1 MIRSMTGFGEAS
13 ASRDG
18 VHYVV
23 ELRSLNNK
31 YFKASIRL
39 PEHLQVLEA
48 ELESSLKRR
57 INRGTITLVA
67 SCTDTSASAALD
79 INHQALDRYIEQLR
93 KVDAVKRGELTVDI
107 GSLLELPGVLQHR
120 VDEEARLQGARA
132 VLGQLTETACEHLL
146 SMRRREGS
154 LLVEEL
160 TQHRDAIAERL
171 RKIQDLAPN
180 VISQY
185 EKRLRERIKQM
196 VIEAQLRVEPAD
208 LVRELAVYAEKTDIA
223 EEVSRL
229 RGHIEQFSELIDN
242 GDEQPVGRTLDFLA
256 QEMLREANTI
266 ASKSPDEQI
275 SRLIVEVKGVI
286 DRIKEQVQNV
296 E

>member
-13 ASRDG
+13 ASHDG
-18 VHYVV
+18 VHYAV

-48 ELESSLKRR
+48 ELESALRR
-57 INRGTITLVA
+57 KITRGTVTLTA
-67 SCTDTSASAALD
+67 GTTDTSASAAMD
-79 INHQALDRYIEQLR
+79 INHHALDSYIEQLR
-93 KVDAVKRGELTVDI
+93 RVSAVAKGELTIDV
-107 GSLLELPGVLQHR
+107 GTLLDLPGVLQHR
-120 VDEEARLQGARA
+120 VDEEARLQRARE
-132 VLGQLTETACEHLL
+132 VLTKLAETACEHLL
-146 SMRRREGS
+146 SMRRRES
-154 LLVEEL
+154 ALLVEEL
-160 TQHRDAIAERL
+160 SQHRDAIAERL
-171 RKIQDLAPN
+171 VKIQELAPN
-180 VISQY
+180 VVTQY
-185 EKRLRERIKQM
+185 ERRLRERIKAM
-196 VIEAQLRVEPAD
+196 MIEAQLKLEPAD
-208 LVRELAVYAEKTDIA
+208 MIRELAIHAEKTDIA

-229 RGHIEQFSELIDN
+229 RGHIDQFSDLISN
-242 GDEQPVGRTLDFLA
+242 GDGTPVGRTLDFLA

>member
-1 MIRSMTGFGEAS
+1 MTGFGEAS
-13 ASRDG
+13 ASQDG
-18 VHYVV
+18 VHFSV

-48 ELESSLKRR
+48 ELESALRRR
-57 INRGTITLVA
+57 ITRGTVTLTA
-67 SCTDTSASAALD
+67 SSTDTSASAAMD
-79 INHQALDRYIEQLR
+79 INHHALDSYIEQLR
-93 KVDAVKRGELTVDI
+93 RVKAVQAGELTVDV
-107 GSLLELPGVLQHR
+107 GKLLELPGVLQAR
-120 VDEEARLQGARA
+120 VDEEARVQRARA
-132 VLGQLTETACEHLL
+132 VLAQLVETACEHLL

-160 TQHRDAIAERL
+160 SGHRDAIAERL
-171 RKIQDLAPN
+171 EKIQQLAPN
-180 VISQY
+180 VVTQY
-185 EKRLRERIKQM
+185 ERRLRDRIKQM
-196 VIEAQLRVEPAD
+196 MVEAQLKLEPGD
-208 LVRELAVYAEKTDIA
+208 IIRELAIHAEKTDIA

-229 RGHIEQFSELIDN
+229 RGHIEQFTELIS
-242 GDEQPVGRTLDFLA
+242 GDDTQPIGRTLDFLA

-266 ASKSPDEQI
+266 ASKSPDEEI

>member
-13 ASRDG
+13 ASQEG
-18 VHYVV
+18 VHFSV

-48 ELESSLKRR
+48 ELESALRRR
-57 INRGTITLVA
+57 ITRGTVTLTA
-67 SCTDTSASAALD
+67 SSTDTSASAAMD
-79 INHQALDRYIEQLR
+79 INHHALDRYVEQLR
-93 KVDAVKRGELTVDI
+93 KVGAVAKGELTIDV
-107 GSLLELPGVLQHR
+107 GTLLELPGVLQHR
-120 VDEEARLQGARA
+120 VDEEARLQRARG
-132 VLGQLTETACEHLL
+132 VLSQLTETACEHLL

-160 TQHRDAIAERL
+160 ESHRDAISERL
-171 RKIQDLAPN
+171 VKIQELAPT
-180 VISQY
+180 VVTQY
-185 EKRLRERIKQM
+185 ERRLRERIKAM
-196 VIEAQLRVEPAD
+196 MIEAQLKLEPAD
-208 LVRELAVYAEKTDIA
+208 MIRELAIHAEKTDIA

-229 RGHIEQFSELIDN
+229 RGHIDQFTDLISN
-242 GDEQPVGRTLDFLA
+242 GDGQPVGRTLDFLA

>member
-1 MIRSMTGFGEAS
+1 MTGFGEAS
-13 ASRDG
+13 ASQDG
-18 VHYVV
+18 VHFSV

-48 ELESSLKRR
+48 ELESALRRR
-57 INRGTITLVA
+57 ITRGTVTLTA
-67 SCTDTSASAALD
+67 SSTDTSASAAMD
-79 INHQALDRYIEQLR
+79 INHHALDSYIEQLR
-93 KVDAVKRGELTVDI
+93 RVKAVQAGELTIDV
-107 GSLLELPGVLQHR
+107 GTLLELPGVLQAR
-120 VDEEARLQGARA
+120 VDEEARVHRARA
-132 VLGQLTETACEHLL
+132 VLAQLVETACEHLL

-160 TQHRDAIAERL
+160 SMHRDAIAERL
-171 RKIQDLAPN
+171 EKIQQLAPN
-180 VISQY
+180 VVTQY
-185 EKRLRERIKQM
+185 ERRLRERIKQM
-196 VIEAQLRVEPAD
+196 MVEAQLKLEPGD
-208 LVRELAVYAEKTDIA
+208 IIRELAIHAEKTDIA

-229 RGHIEQFSELIDN
+229 RGHIEQFTELIS
-242 GDEQPVGRTLDFLA
+242 GDDTQPIGRTLDFLA

>member
-13 ASRDG
+13 ASKDG
-18 VHYVV
+18 VHYSV

-48 ELESSLKRR
+48 ELESALRRR
-57 INRGTITLVA
+57 ITRGTVTLTA
-67 SCTDTSASAALD
+67 SSTDTSKSAALD
-79 INHQALDRYIEQLR
+79 LNHQALDSYIDQLR
-93 KVDAVKRGELTVDI
+93 KVESVKKGELTIDV
-107 GSLLELPGVLQHR
+107 GTLLNLPGVLQQR
-120 VDEEARLQGARA
+120 VDEEARLQRARG
-132 VLGQLTETACEHLL
+132 VLAELAEIACEHLL

-160 TQHRDAIAERL
+160 GGYRDSISERL
-171 RKIQDLAPN
+171 VKIQELAPG
-180 VISQY
+180 VVAQY
-185 EKRLRERIKQM
+185 ERRLRERIRKMM
-196 VIEAQLRVEPAD
+196 VEAQIRLEPSD
-208 LVRELAVYAEKTDIA
+208 LIRELAIHAEKTDIA

-229 RGHIEQFSELIDN
+229 RGHIDQFSDLIAKDD
-242 GDEQPVGRTLDFLA
+242 GQPLGRTLDFLA